1 MAHRELPEFERAAD
15 CLARARA
22 LAADQSP
29 PDAENAA
36 FLAEAEALLSPR

>member
-15 CLARARA
+15 CLAKAWT

-36 FLAEAEALLSPR
+36 FLAEADELLSPR